1 MAKPLLAVKVREIA
15 GRRVLAPCDSL
26 TAAWAQDQPLDALLW
41 ATVKRPRS
49 PKYHRAIHKLCGILA
64 DHVGAFE
71 GLTGHSVLKRLQL
84 ESGLECEEI
93 AYVVPKFGTVV
104 QKIPR
109 SIRFEEMDE
118 AEFRE
123 FSNRLID
130 HVAANYWPEFGMH
143 LLKQPEAA

>member
-1 MAKPLLAVKVREIA
+1 VAKPLLAVKLREVS
-15 GRRVLAPCDSL
+15 GRRALVPCDSL
-26 TAAWAQDQPLDALLW
+26 TAQWAQDQPLDALLW
-41 ATVKRPRS
+41 VTVKRPRS
-49 PKYHRAIHKLCGILA
+49 PRFHRAIHKLCGILA

-71 GLTGHSVLKRLQL
+71 GLSGHSVLKRIQL
-84 ESGLECEEI
+84 EANIECEEI

-109 SIRFEEMDE
+109 SISFDDMDE

-123 FSNRLID
+123 FSSRLID

-143 LLKQPEAA
+143 LLNQQEAA